1 MERGIKPASL
11 VGDLRRTNQI
21 VPRRRIATTFLAP
34 ALLAPALIATDS
46 ARADIGFAAAATACR
61 AQVPG
66 QALTALRQRTRNGVW
81 VYEGDFANNPPTVF
95 TTATIDRDTGA
106 FIDLATAPMP
116 PDERAA
122 TQQTLQRL
130 LYAGTD
136 FAAAV
141 ATATAESGRTDT
153 ERVALLYEAGVLA
166 FRVNYF
172 DDPVVVSIDSITG
185 GSIPAIIPG
194 LGIEPTVTVA
204 EMAGAIAHAQFV
216 AGIDWRA
223 IEATAIQRFDGV
235 TVRVLLAHRVSGFL
249 MQPEIV
255 QGFFVPS
262 PVFAPVGAQVVRAAT
277 VSASSPVVCVA
288 IPALASVQA
297 ASPGLGANRLRLER
311 IDGGGTTGYRWIA
324 GIVDAGETER
334 DAWLDATVPAPKKS
348 PAFTAPFDLTQGD
361 VTRDGVVDAR
371 DLSEIL
377 SFWGAINPILDV
389 DGSGSLGPG
398 DLAVVLSEWP
408 I

>member
-1 MERGIKPASL
+1 MTRL
-11 VGDLRRTNQI
+11 
-21 VPRRRIATTFLAP
+21 RIAPISLAL
-34 ALLAPALIATDS
+34 ALLAPALNATVA
-46 ARADIGFAAAATACR
+46 ARADIGFAAAAAVCR

-81 VYEGDFANNPPTVF
+81 VYEGDFANNPPTIF
-95 TTATIDRDTGA
+95 TTATVDRDTGA
-106 FIDLATAPMP
+106 LIDVATAPMP

-130 LYAGTD
+130 NYAGTD

-141 ATATAESGRTDT
+141 ASATASSGRTDT

-172 DDPVVVSIDSITG
+172 DDPTVVSIDSITG
-185 GSIPAIIPG
+185 APIPAIIPG
-194 LGIEPTVTVA
+194 LGIEPTVSVA

-216 AGIDWRA
+216 AGSDWRA

-235 TVRVLLAHRVSGFL
+235 TVRVLLAHRVSGSL

-255 QGFFVPS
+255 QGFFIPS
-262 PVFAPVGAQVVRAAT
+262 PVFAPVGAQVARAAT
-277 VSASSPVVCVA
+277 VSVSSPVACAA
-288 IPALASVQA
+288 IPALSSVQA

-311 IDGGGTTGYRWIA
+311 VESGGTIAYRWIL
-324 GIVDAGETER
+324 GLVDASEAER
-334 DAWLDATVPAPKKS
+334 DAQLDATLPAPKKS
-348 PAFTAPFDLTQGD
+348 PVFGAPFDLTLGD
-361 VTRDGVVDAR
+361 VTRDGTVDAR

-377 SFWGAINPILDV
+377 SYWGSINPILDV
-389 DGSGSLGPG
+389 DGSGSLGSG